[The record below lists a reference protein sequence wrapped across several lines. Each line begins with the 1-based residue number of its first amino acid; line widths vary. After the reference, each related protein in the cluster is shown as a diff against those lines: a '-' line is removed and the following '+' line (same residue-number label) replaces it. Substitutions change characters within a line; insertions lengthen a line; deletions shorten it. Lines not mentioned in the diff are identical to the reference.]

1 MNLQPV
7 DFDLL
12 LGITQWANVF
22 GSFVAIFIFVA
33 AAASVVG
40 AMVSLPMCGLTDP
53 AKLRKVV
60 FTAIANV
67 ILGTLRGINE
77 FASPSPRR
85 IYAIAT
91 LTFKES
97 IRKKA
102 LLVFVVFAVL
112 FMFASWFM
120 ASPSD
125 RPDMQVKNFVAFV
138 FIAMNWLVLPV
149 VLLLSCWGLPEDI
162 RIRSLHTVVTKPVRR
177 NEVVLGRMLGF
188 ASVGTMILV
197 IMSAVGY
204 VWIQRQVS
212 DNVELFCRVPVYAV
226 QGPEG
231 VKFLDRAG
239 NPSVDRDGNPA
250 KGVNVGD
257 VNETRSFIEG
267 GTRATGIWTFPLN
280 EQADTLKFESRF
292 EAFRT
297 FKGDMDRSIRV
308 RYVLVNEEKSLRVPL
323 PTFEVDEFG
332 TNEIDVARKQVWT
345 DEQTLEKKE
354 VDVYDELAVPSEDGT
369 FGALV
374 VHVQCL
380 DRSQYLGVSRGD
392 FFIRLPDR
400 SFTTG
405 YIKAVVGV
413 WLKVLIIAMFSV
425 AASTF
430 VKFPVATMLS
440 GSVIIV
446 GVVARNFLDKLLSGE
461 QAGGGAAESVYRL
474 LTHMNDTSTLPVN
487 PFTTSIQLF
496 DHALQHLLWMVKFII
511 PDLRSFG
518 MSDWVARGF
527 DVPWGGVMLP
537 SLAITV
543 GYLLPCIL
551 LGYLSLSLRELEAK

>member
-1 MNLQPV
+1 MSLQPV
-7 DFDLL
+7 DFELL
-12 LGITQWANVF
+12 FGIGLWATVGCSFIVLFLLVALATSFPLYGAAGPGRVF
-22 GSFVAIFIFVA
+22 A
-33 AAASVVG
+33 
-40 AMVSLPMCGLTDP
+40 
-53 AKLRKVV
+53 
-60 FTAIANV
+60 
-67 ILGTLRGINE
+67 GTLRGFKE
-77 FASPSPRR
+77 FISPSPRR
-85 IYAIAT
+85 IYAIAL

-120 ASPSD
+120 ASPSA

-226 QGPEG
+226 AGPEG
-231 VKFLDRAG
+231 VAFLDRSG
-239 NPSVDRDGNPA
+239 NPG

-267 GTRATGIWTFPLN
+267 GTRAAGIWTFPLN
-280 EQADTLKFESRF
+280 EEADTLKLESRF

-297 FKGDMDRSIRV
+297 FKGDMNRSIRV

-323 PTFEVDEFG
+323 PTFEVNEFG
-332 TNEIDVARKQVWT
+332 TNEMDVARKQIWT

-354 VDVYDELAVPSEDGT
+354 VDIYKDLAIPSEAGT
-369 FGALV
+369 YGSLV

-380 DRSQYLGVSRGD
+380 DRAQYLGVSRGD

-405 YIKAVVGV
+405 YCKAVIGV

-425 AASTF
+425 TASTF
-430 VKFPVATMLS
+430 VKFPVATLLS
-440 GSVIIV
+440 ASVIIV
-446 GVVARNFLDKLLSGE
+446 GVVARDFLDKLLSGK

-474 LTHMNDTSTLPVN
+474 LTHMNDTAVLPAN
-487 PFTTSIQLF
+487 PLTTSIQLF
-496 DHALQHLLWMVKFII
+496 DHVLQHLLWMVKFII

-543 GYLLPCIL
+543 GYFLPCAL
-551 LGYLSLSLRELEAK
+551 LGYFSLSLRELEAK

>member
-7 DFDLL
+7 DFELL
-12 LGITQWANVF
+12 FGITQWVIVF
-22 GSFVAIFIFVA
+22 GSFVVMFLIVA
-33 AAASVVG
+33 MATSIPLHGASGPGRVIAG
-40 AMVSLPMCGLTDP
+40 A
-53 AKLRKVV
+53 
-60 FTAIANV
+60 
-67 ILGTLRGINE
+67 LRGFKE
-77 FASPSPRR
+77 FATPSPRR
-85 IYAIAT
+85 VYAIAM

-125 RPDMQVKNFVAFV
+125 RPDMQVRNFVAFV
-138 FIAMNWLVLPV
+138 FIAINMLVLPV

-188 ASVGTMILV
+188 ASVGTMILL
-197 IMSAVGY
+197 IMSTVGFI
-204 VWIQRQVS
+204 WIQRQVS

-226 QGPEG
+226 AGPEG
-231 VKFLDRAG
+231 VKFLDRSG
-239 NPSVDRDGNPA
+239 NPGT
-250 KGVNVGD
+250 GLNVGD
-257 VNETRSFIEG
+257 IIETRSFIEG
-267 GTRATGIWTFPLN
+267 GTRATGIWTFPLD
-280 EQADTLKFESRF
+280 EEADTLKLESRF

-297 FKGDMDRSIRV
+297 FKGDMNRSIRV

-332 TNEIDVARKQVWT
+332 TNEMDVARKQTWT
-345 DEQTLEKKE
+345 DEQSLEKKE
-354 VDVYDELAVPSEDGT
+354 VDIYDDLAVPSEDGR
-369 FGALV
+369 FGSLV

-380 DRSQYLGVSRGD
+380 DRAQYLGVSRGD

-405 YIKAVVGV
+405 YIKAVIGV
-413 WLKVLIIAMFSV
+413 WLKVLIIVMSGV
-425 AASTF
+425 TASCF
-430 VKFPVATMLS
+430 VKWPVATFLS
-440 GSVIIV
+440 FIVIVI
-446 GVVARNFLDKLLSGE
+446 GQVARGFLDKILSGK

-474 LTHMNDTSTLPVN
+474 LTHMNDTTALPAN
-487 PFTTSIQLF
+487 PLTTSIQLF
-496 DHALQHLLWMVKFII
+496 DHGLQHLLWMVKFMI

-527 DVPWGGVMLP
+527 DVPWEGVMLP
-537 SLAITV
+537 SLAITL
-543 GYLLPCIL
+543 GYFLPCVL
-551 LGYLSLSLRELEAK
+551 LGYFSLSMRELESK

>member
-12 LGITQWANVF
+12 FGIGLWAVVT
-22 GSFVAIFIFVA
+22 GSFIILFLIVALATSFPLYGA
-33 AAASVVG
+33 AGPGRV
-40 AMVSLPMCGLTDP
+40 
-53 AKLRKVV
+53 
-60 FTAIANV
+60 IA
-67 ILGTLRGINE
+67 GTLRGFKE
-77 FASPSPRR
+77 FLAPSPRR
-85 IYAIAT
+85 IYAIAM

-204 VWIQRQVS
+204 IWIQRHVS
-212 DNVELFCRVPVYAV
+212 DNVDLFCRVPVYAV
-226 QGPEG
+226 AGPEG
-231 VKFLDRAG
+231 VAFLDRSG
-239 NPSVDRDGNPA
+239 NPGQ
-250 KGVNVGD
+250 GVNVGD

-267 GTRATGIWTFPLN
+267 GTRAAGIWTFPLN
-280 EQADTLKFESRF
+280 EEADTLKLESRF

-297 FKGDMDRSIRV
+297 FKGDMNRSIRV

-332 TNEIDVARKQVWT
+332 TNEMDVARKQIWT

-354 VDVYDELAVPSEDGT
+354 VDLYKDLAVPSEAGT
-369 FGALV
+369 YGSLV

-380 DRSQYLGVSRGD
+380 DRAQYLGVSRGD

-405 YIKAVVGV
+405 YCKAVIGV

-425 AASTF
+425 TASTF
-430 VKFPVATMLS
+430 VKFPVATLLS
-440 GSVIIV
+440 ASVIIV
-446 GVVARNFLDKLLSGE
+446 GVVARDFLDKILSGK

-474 LTHMNDTSTLPVN
+474 LTHMNDTVALPAN
-487 PFTTSIQLF
+487 PLTTSIQFF

-543 GYLLPCIL
+543 GYFLPCVL
-551 LGYLSLSLRELEAK
+551 LGYFSLSLRELEAK

>member
-1 MNLQPV
+1 MSLQPV
-7 DFDLL
+7 EFELL
-12 LGITQWANVF
+12 FGIVQWAIVF
-22 GSFVAIFIFVA
+22 GSFVLLFLIVSMATSFPLYGA
-33 AAASVVG
+33 AGPGRVLAA
-40 AMVSLPMCGLTDP
+40 M
-53 AKLRKVV
+53 
-60 FTAIANV
+60 
-67 ILGTLRGINE
+67 LRGFKE
-77 FASPSPRR
+77 FVSPSPRR
-85 IYAIAT
+85 VYAIAS

-125 RPDMQVKNFVAFV
+125 RPDMQVRNYVAFV
-138 FIAMNWLVLPV
+138 FIAINMLVLPV

-188 ASVGTMILV
+188 ASVGTMILL
-197 IMSAVGY
+197 IMSTVGFI
-204 VWIQRQVS
+204 WIQRQVS

-226 QGPEG
+226 AGPEG
-231 VKFLDRAG
+231 VKFLDRSG
-239 NPSVDRDGNPA
+239 NPG

-257 VNETRSFIEG
+257 IVETRSFIEG
-267 GTRATGIWTFPLN
+267 GTRATGIWTFPLD
-280 EQADTLKFESRF
+280 EQADTLKLESRF

-297 FKGDMDRSIRV
+297 FKGDMNRSIRV
-308 RYVLVNEEKSLRVPL
+308 RYVLVNEEKSLKVPL

-332 TNEIDVARKQVWT
+332 TNEMDVARKQTWT

-354 VDVYDELAVPSEDGT
+354 VDIYDDLAVPSEDGR
-369 FGALV
+369 FGSLV
-374 VHVQCL
+374 VQVQCL
-380 DRSQYLGVSRGD
+380 DRAQYLGVSRGD

-405 YIKAVVGV
+405 YIKAVIGV
-413 WLKVLIIAMFSV
+413 WLKVLIIVMSGV
-425 AASTF
+425 TASCF
-430 VKFPVATMLS
+430 VKWPVATFLS
-440 GSVIIV
+440 FKVIVI
-446 GVVARNFLDKLLSGE
+446 GQVARGFLDKVLSGK

-474 LTHMNDTSTLPVN
+474 LTHMNDTSALPAN
-487 PFTTSIQLF
+487 PLTTSIQLF
-496 DHALQHLLWMVKFII
+496 DHGLQHLLWMVKFMI

-537 SLAITV
+537 SIAITV
-543 GYLLPCIL
+543 GYFLPCVL
-551 LGYLSLSLRELEAK
+551 LGYFSLSMRELEAK

>member
-12 LGITQWANVF
+12 FGIGLWAVVT
-22 GSFVAIFIFVA
+22 GSFIILFLIVAFATSFPLH
-33 AAASVVG
+33 G
-40 AMVSLPMCGLTDP
+40 
-53 AKLRKVV
+53 
-60 FTAIANV
+60 IAGPGRV
-67 ILGTLRGINE
+67 IAGTLRGFKE
-77 FASPSPRR
+77 FLTPSPRR
-85 IYAIAT
+85 VYAIAL

-125 RPDMQVKNFVAFV
+125 RPDMQVRNFVAFV

-149 VLLLSCWGLPEDI
+149 VLLLSCWGLPEDV

-177 NEVVLGRMLGF
+177 NEVVLGRMVGF
-188 ASVGTMILV
+188 AGVGTMILV

-204 VWIQRQVS
+204 IWIQRQVS

-226 QGPEG
+226 AGPEG
-231 VKFLDRAG
+231 VSFLDRNG
-239 NPSVDRDGNPA
+239 NPGT
-250 KGVNVGD
+250 GVNVGD

-267 GTRATGIWTFPLN
+267 GTRATGIWTFPLD
-280 EQADTLKFESRF
+280 EEADTLKLESRF

-297 FKGDMDRSIRV
+297 FKGDMNRSIRV

-332 TNEIDVARKQVWT
+332 TNEMDVARKQIWT

-354 VDVYDELAVPSEDGT
+354 VDIFDDLAVPSEDGT
-369 FGALV
+369 YGSLV

-380 DRSQYLGVSRGD
+380 DRAQYLGVSRGD

-405 YIKAVVGV
+405 YLKAVVGV

-430 VKFPVATMLS
+430 VKFPVATLLS
-440 GSVIIV
+440 ASVIVV
-446 GVVARNFLDKLLSGE
+446 GVVARDFLDKILSGK

-474 LTHMNDTSTLPVN
+474 LTHMNDTASLPAN
-487 PFTTSIQLF
+487 PLTTSIQLF

-537 SLAITV
+537 SLAITF
-543 GYLLPCIL
+543 GYLLPCVL
-551 LGYLSLSLRELEAK
+551 LGYFSLSLRELEAK

>member
-1 MNLQPV
+1 MSLQPV
-7 DFDLL
+7 DFELL
-12 LGITQWANVF
+12 IGIAQWAIVS
-22 GSFVAIFIFVA
+22 GSFVVLFL
-33 AAASVVG
+33 VV
-40 AMVSLPMCGLTDP
+40 AMVTSVPVYGAAGP
-53 AKLRKVV
+53 GR
-60 FTAIANV
+60 V
-67 ILGTLRGINE
+67 IGGTLRGLKE
-77 FASPSPRR
+77 FMSPSPRR

-125 RPDMQVKNFVAFV
+125 RPEMQVKNFVAFV

-149 VLLLSCWGLPEDI
+149 VLLLACWGLPEDI

-226 QGPEG
+226 GGQEG
-231 VKFLDRAG
+231 LQFQDRNG
-239 NPSVDRDGNPA
+239 NPGA
-250 KGVNVGD
+250 GVNVGD
-257 VNETRSFIEG
+257 LDETRSFIEG
-267 GTRATGIWTFPLN
+267 GSRAAGIWTFPLD

-297 FKGDMDRSIRV
+297 HKGDMNRSIRV

-323 PTFEVDEFG
+323 PTFEVNEFG
-332 TNEIDVARKQVWT
+332 TNEMDVARKQTLT

-354 VDVYDELAVPSEDGT
+354 VDVYSDLAVPSEDGT
-369 FGALV
+369 FGSLV

-380 DRSQYLGVSRGD
+380 DRGQYLGVSRGD

-405 YIKAVVGV
+405 YMKAVIGV

-430 VKFPVATMLS
+430 VKFPVATLLS

-446 GVVARNFLDKLLSGE
+446 GVVARNFLDKILSGT

-474 LTHMNDTSTLPVN
+474 LTHMNDTSSLPAN
-487 PFTTSIQLF
+487 PLTSSILLF
-496 DHALQHLLWMVKFII
+496 DHGLQHLLWMVRFII

-543 GYLLPCIL
+543 GYFLPCVL
-551 LGYLSLSLRELEAK
+551 LGYFSLSLRELEAK

>member
-1 MNLQPV
+1 VLPNVAAFGIRLMSLQPV
-7 DFDLL
+7 DFELL
-12 LGITQWANVF
+12 FGIAQWAIVF
-22 GSFVAIFIFVA
+22 GSFVLMFLIVA
-33 AAASVVG
+33 MAT
-40 AMVSLPMCGLTDP
+40 SLPLYGAAGPGRVLAGM
-53 AKLRKVV
+53 
-60 FTAIANV
+60 
-67 ILGTLRGINE
+67 LRGFKE

-85 IYAIAT
+85 VYAIAS

-125 RPDMQVKNFVAFV
+125 RPDMQVRNYVAFV
-138 FIAMNWLVLPV
+138 FIAINMLVLPV

-188 ASVGTMILV
+188 ASVGTMILL
-197 IMSAVGY
+197 IMSTVGFI
-204 VWIQRQVS
+204 WIQRQVS

-226 QGPEG
+226 AGPEG
-231 VKFLDRAG
+231 VKFLDRSG
-239 NPSVDRDGNPA
+239 NPGT
-250 KGVNVGD
+250 GVNVGD
-257 VNETRSFIEG
+257 VIETRSFIEG
-267 GTRATGIWTFPLN
+267 GTRAAGIWTFPLD
-280 EQADTLKFESRF
+280 EQADTLKLESRF

-297 FKGDMDRSIRV
+297 FKGDMNRSIRV
-308 RYVLVNEEKSLRVPL
+308 RYVLVNEEKSLKVPL

-332 TNEIDVARKQVWT
+332 TNEMDVARKQTWT

-354 VDVYDELAVPSEDGT
+354 VDIYDDLAVPSEDGR
-369 FGALV
+369 FGSLIV
-374 VHVQCL
+374 QVQCL
-380 DRSQYLGVSRGD
+380 DRAQYLGVSRGD

-400 SFTTG
+400 SFTIG
-405 YIKAVVGV
+405 YIKAVIGV
-413 WLKVLIIAMFSV
+413 WLKVLIIVMSGV
-425 AASTF
+425 TASCF
-430 VKFPVATMLS
+430 VKWPVATFLS
-440 GSVIIV
+440 FIVIII
-446 GVVARNFLDKLLSGE
+446 GQVARGFLDKVLSGK

-474 LTHMNDTSTLPVN
+474 LTHMNDTTALPAN
-487 PFTTSIQLF
+487 PLTTSIQLF

-518 MSDWVARGF
+518 MSDWIARGF

-537 SLAITV
+537 SIAITV
-543 GYLLPCIL
+543 GYFLPCVL
-551 LGYLSLSLRELEAK
+551 LGYFSLSMRELEAK

>member
-1 MNLQPV
+1 MSLQPV
-7 DFDLL
+7 DFELIF
-12 LGITQWANVF
+12 GITQWAVVF
-22 GSFVAIFIFVA
+22 GSFIVMFLIVAMATSIAMHGA
-33 AAASVVG
+33 AGPGRVIAA
-40 AMVSLPMCGLTDP
+40 
-53 AKLRKVV
+53 
-60 FTAIANV
+60 
-67 ILGTLRGINE
+67 TLRGFKE

-85 IYAIAT
+85 VYAIAM

-149 VLLLSCWGLPEDI
+149 VLLLSCWGLPDDI

-226 QGPEG
+226 AGPEG
-231 VKFLDRAG
+231 VKFLDR
-239 NPSVDRDGNPA
+239 DGNPG

-257 VNETRSFIEG
+257 LDETRSFIEG
-267 GTRATGIWTFPLN
+267 GTRATGIWTFPLD
-280 EQADTLKFESRF
+280 EEADTLKFESRF

-297 FKGDMDRSIRV
+297 YKGDMDRSIRV
-308 RYVLVNEEKSLRVPL
+308 KYFVVNEEKSLRIPLVPF
-323 PTFEVDEFG
+323 TIDEFG
-332 TNEIDVARKQVWT
+332 TNEMDVPRKLTLKDET
-345 DEQTLEKKE
+345 DPTIKT
-354 VDVYDELAVPSEDGT
+354 DYDIYDDLAVPSDDGK

-374 VHVQCL
+374 IHVQCL

-405 YIKAVVGV
+405 YIKAVIGV

-425 AASTF
+425 TVSAF
-430 VKFPVATMLS
+430 VKFPVATLFS

-446 GVVARNFLDKLLSGE
+446 GVVARDLLDKMLDGT
-461 QAGGGAAESVYRL
+461 QTGGGAAESVYRL
-474 LTHMNDTSTLPVN
+474 LTHMNDTLALPAN
-487 PFTTSIQLF
+487 PLTTSIQLF
-496 DHALQHLLWMVKFII
+496 DHGLQHLLWMVKFVI

-527 DVPWGGVMLP
+527 DVPWDGVMLP
-537 SLAITV
+537 SLAITL
-543 GYLLPCIL
+543 GYFLPCLL
-551 LGYLSLSLRELEAK
+551 LGYFSLSMRELEAK

>member
-7 DFDLL
+7 DFELAV
-12 LGITQWANVF
+12 GIAQWAIVF
-22 GSFVAIFIFVA
+22 GSFVVMFLIVA
-33 AAASVVG
+33 MATSIPLHGAAGPGRVIAG
-40 AMVSLPMCGLTDP
+40 A
-53 AKLRKVV
+53 
-60 FTAIANV
+60 
-67 ILGTLRGINE
+67 LRGFKE

-85 IYAIAT
+85 VYAIAM

-97 IRKKA
+97 LRKKA

-125 RPDMQVKNFVAFV
+125 RPDMQVRNYVAFV
-138 FIAMNWLVLPV
+138 FIAINMLVLPV

-188 ASVGTMILV
+188 ASVGTMILL
-197 IMSAVGY
+197 IMSTVGFI
-204 VWIQRQVS
+204 WIQRQVS
-212 DNVELFCRVPVYAV
+212 DNVELYCRVPVYAV
-226 QGPEG
+226 AGPEG
-231 VKFLDRAG
+231 VKFLDRTG
-239 NPSVDRDGNPA
+239 NPG

-257 VNETRSFIEG
+257 VVETRSFIEG
-267 GTRATGIWTFPLN
+267 GTRATGIWTFPLD
-280 EQADTLKFESRF
+280 EEADTLKLESRF

-297 FKGDMDRSIRV
+297 FKGDMNRSIRV

-332 TNEIDVARKQVWT
+332 TNEMDIARKQTWT

-354 VDVYDELAVPSEDGT
+354 VDIYNDLAVPSEDGT
-369 FGALV
+369 FGSLV

-380 DRSQYLGVSRGD
+380 DRAQYLGVSRGD

-405 YIKAVVGV
+405 YIKAVIGV
-413 WLKVLIIAMFSV
+413 WLKVLIIVMSGV
-425 AASTF
+425 TASCF
-430 VKFPVATMLS
+430 VKWPVATFLCFK
-440 GSVIIV
+440 VIVI
-446 GVVARNFLDKLLSGE
+446 GQVARGFLDKVLSGK

-474 LTHMNDTSTLPVN
+474 LTHMNDTAALPGN
-487 PFTTSIQLF
+487 PLTTSILWF
-496 DHALQHLLWMVKFII
+496 DHGLQHLLWMVKFII

-527 DVPWGGVMLP
+527 DVPWEGVMLP
-537 SLAITV
+537 SLAITF
-543 GYLLPCIL
+543 GYFLPCVL
-551 LGYLSLSLRELEAK
+551 LGYFSLSMRELEAK

>member
-12 LGITQWANVF
+12 FGTGLWAVVT
-22 GSFVAIFIFVA
+22 GSFIILFLIVAFATSFPLYGA
-33 AAASVVG
+33 AGPGRV
-40 AMVSLPMCGLTDP
+40 
-53 AKLRKVV
+53 
-60 FTAIANV
+60 IA
-67 ILGTLRGINE
+67 GTLRGFKE
-77 FASPSPRR
+77 FLSPSPRR
-85 IYAIAT
+85 IYAIAI

-188 ASVGTMILV
+188 AGVGTMILV

-204 VWIQRQVS
+204 IWIQRQVS

-226 QGPEG
+226 AGPEG
-231 VKFLDRAG
+231 VAFLDRNG
-239 NPSVDRDGNPA
+239 NPG

-267 GTRATGIWTFPLN
+267 GTRAAGIWTFPLN
-280 EQADTLKFESRF
+280 EEADTLKLESRF

-297 FKGDMDRSIRV
+297 YKGDMNRSIRV

-332 TNEIDVARKQVWT
+332 ANEMDVARKQVWT

-354 VDVYDELAVPSEDGT
+354 VDLYKDLAVPSEAGT
-369 FGALV
+369 YGSLV

-392 FFIRLPDR
+392 FFVRLPDR

-405 YIKAVVGV
+405 YCKAVIGV

-425 AASTF
+425 TASTF
-430 VKFPVATMLS
+430 VKFPVATLLS
-440 GSVIIV
+440 ASVIIV
-446 GVVARNFLDKLLSGE
+446 GVVARDFLDKILSGK

-474 LTHMNDTSTLPVN
+474 LTHMNDTVALPAN
-487 PFTTSIQLF
+487 PLTTSIQLF

-543 GYLLPCIL
+543 GYFLPCVL
-551 LGYLSLSLRELEAK
+551 LGYFSLSLRELEAK

>member
-1 MNLQPV
+1 MSLQPV
-7 DFDLL
+7 EFELL
-12 LGITQWANVF
+12 IGIAQWAIVS
-22 GSFVAIFIFVA
+22 GSFVILFLFVSIVTSVPVYGA
-33 AAASVVG
+33 AG
-40 AMVSLPMCGLTDP
+40 PG
-53 AKLRKVV
+53 R
-60 FTAIANV
+60 V
-67 ILGTLRGINE
+67 IDGTLRGLKE
-77 FASPSPRR
+77 FMSPSPRR

-125 RPDMQVKNFVAFV
+125 RPEMQVKNFVAFV

-149 VLLLSCWGLPEDI
+149 VLLLACWGLPEDI

-188 ASVGTMILV
+188 ASVGTMILA

-226 QGPEG
+226 DGADGLQ
-231 VKFLDRAG
+231 FLDRSG
-239 NPSVDRDGNPA
+239 NPGT
-250 KGVNVGD
+250 GVNVGD

-267 GTRATGIWTFPLN
+267 GTRAAGIWTFPLD

-297 FKGDMDRSIRV
+297 YKGDMDRSIRV

-323 PTFEVDEFG
+323 STFEVDEFG
-332 TNEIDVARKQVWT
+332 TNEMDVARKQVLT

-354 VDVYDELAVPSEDGT
+354 LDVYKDLAVPSEDGT
-369 FGALV
+369 FGSLV

-380 DRSQYLGVSRGD
+380 DRNQYLGVSRGD

-405 YIKAVVGV
+405 YVKAVIGV

-430 VKFPVATMLS
+430 VKFPVATLLS

-446 GVVARNFLDKLLSGE
+446 GVVARNFLDKILSGT

-474 LTHMNDTSTLPVN
+474 LTHMNDTSMLPAN
-487 PFTTSIQLF
+487 PLTSSILLF
-496 DHALQHLLWMVKFII
+496 DHGLQHLLWMVRFII

-537 SLAITV
+537 SLAITI
-543 GYLLPCIL
+543 GYFLPCVL
-551 LGYLSLSLRELEAK
+551 LGYFSLSLRELEAK

>member
-1 MNLQPV
+1 MLPAVAAFGIKPMSLQPV
-7 DFDLL
+7 DFELL
-12 LGITQWANVF
+12 VSIAQWAIVF
-22 GSFVAIFIFVA
+22 GSFVVLFL
-33 AAASVVG
+33 VV
-40 AMVSLPMCGLTDP
+40 
-53 AKLRKVV
+53 
-60 FTAIANV
+60 AIATSFPMYGMAGPGRV
-67 ILGTLRGINE
+67 LAGMLRGFKE

-85 IYAIAT
+85 VYAIAS

-125 RPDMQVKNFVAFV
+125 RPDMQVRNYVAFV
-138 FIAMNWLVLPV
+138 FIAINMLVLPV

-188 ASVGTMILV
+188 ASVGTMILL
-197 IMSAVGY
+197 IMSTVGFI
-204 VWIQRQVS
+204 WIQRQVS
-212 DNVELFCRVPVYAV
+212 DNVELFCRVPVYAAA
-226 QGPEG
+226 GPEG
-231 VKFLDRAG
+231 VKFLDRSG
-239 NPSVDRDGNPA
+239 NPG

-257 VNETRSFIEG
+257 IIETRSFIEG
-267 GTRATGIWTFPLN
+267 GTRAAGIWTFPLD
-280 EQADTLKFESRF
+280 EQADTLKLESRF

-297 FKGDMDRSIRV
+297 FKGDMNRSIRV
-308 RYVLVNEEKSLRVPL
+308 RYVLVNEEKSLKVPL

-332 TNEIDVARKQVWT
+332 TNEMDVARKQTFT

-354 VDVYDELAVPSEDGT
+354 VDIYDDLAVPSEDGRY
-369 FGALV
+369 GSLV
-374 VHVQCL
+374 IQVECL
-380 DRSQYLGVSRGD
+380 DRAQYLGVSRGD

-405 YIKAVVGV
+405 YIKAVIGV
-413 WLKVLIIAMFSV
+413 WLKVLIIVMSGV
-425 AASTF
+425 TASCF
-430 VKFPVATMLS
+430 VKWPVATFLS
-440 GSVIIV
+440 FKVIVI
-446 GVVARNFLDKLLSGE
+446 GQVARGFLDKVLSGK

-474 LTHMNDTSTLPVN
+474 LTHMNDTTALPAN
-487 PFTTSIQLF
+487 ALTTSIQYF
-496 DHALQHLLWMVKFII
+496 DHGIQHLLWMVKFII

-518 MSDWVARGF
+518 MSDWIARGF

-537 SLAITV
+537 SIAITV
-543 GYLLPCIL
+543 GYFLPCVL
-551 LGYLSLSLRELEAK
+551 LGYFSLSMRELEAK

>member
-1 MNLQPV
+1 MSLQPV
-7 DFDLL
+7 DFELL
-12 LGITQWANVF
+12 IGIAQWAIVS
-22 GSFVAIFIFVA
+22 GSFVVLFLFVA
-33 AAASVVG
+33 IVTSVPIYGAAG
-40 AMVSLPMCGLTDP
+40 PG
-53 AKLRKVV
+53 RV
-60 FTAIANV
+60 FG
-67 ILGTLRGINE
+67 GTLRGLKE
-77 FASPSPRR
+77 FMSPSPRR

-125 RPDMQVKNFVAFV
+125 RPEMQVKNFVAFV

-149 VLLLSCWGLPEDI
+149 VLLLACWGLPEDI

-197 IMSAVGY
+197 IMSAVGF

-226 QGPEG
+226 QRPEG
-231 VKFLDRAG
+231 LQFLDRAG
-239 NPSVDRDGNPA
+239 NPGT
-250 KGVNVGD
+250 GVNVGD

-267 GTRATGIWTFPLN
+267 GTRAAGIWTFPLD

-297 FKGDMDRSIRV
+297 YKGNMNRSIRV

-332 TNEIDVARKQVWT
+332 TNEMDVARKQVWT

-354 VDVYDELAVPSEDGT
+354 LDVYNDLAVPSEDGA
-369 FGALV
+369 FGSLV

-405 YIKAVVGV
+405 YIKAVIGV

-430 VKFPVATMLS
+430 VKFPVATLLS

-446 GVVARNFLDKLLSGE
+446 GVVARNFLDKILSGT
-461 QAGGGAAESVYRL
+461 QAGGGAAESIYRL
-474 LTHMNDTSTLPVN
+474 LTHMNDTSSLPAN
-487 PFTTSIQLF
+487 PLTSTILLF
-496 DHALQHLLWMVKFII
+496 DHGLQHLLWMVRFII

-543 GYLLPCIL
+543 GYFLPCVL
-551 LGYLSLSLRELEAK
+551 LGYFSLSLRELEAK